1 MTFLDILGWVGIA
14 FYLLGHAYISIVKD
28 WKKVFY
34 YGGNL
39 IAAVSLVI
47 TSAALESWQAVVINV
62 FWAIVSILLLLRYD
76 LSKVPF
82 SMVAF
87 KIILVGIWIVL
98 IVMSII
104 KQSIQL
110 DILGWSSAFVFC
122 AGYLLFSANKMSI
135 NMYFICTAYAASS
148 LMPQLWLD
156 QNWPVFTLEVCW
168 TVISIYGLISKYNE
182 PRLID

>member
-1 MTFLDILGWVGIA
+1 MTFLDILGWIGIA
-14 FYLLGHAYISIVKD
+14 FYLLGHAYISIVKN
-28 WKKVFY
+28 WKKVIY
-34 YGGNL
+34 YSGNL

-47 TSAALESWQAVVINV
+47 TSTALESWQAVVINV
-62 FWAIVSILLLLRYD
+62 FWAVVSILLLMRYD

-82 SMVAF
+82 SMLAF
-87 KIILVGIWIVL
+87 KIIFAVIWLVL
-98 IVMSII
+98 IVVSVI
-104 KQSIQL
+104 KQSFQF

-122 AGYLLFSANKMSI
+122 AGYLLFSANKMSL

-148 LMPQLWLD
+148 LMPQLWFD

-168 TVISIYGLISKYNE
+168 TVISIYGLISKYKE

>member
-1 MTFLDILGWVGIA
+1 MIFLDFLGWLGIT

-28 WKKVFY
+28 WKKVIY
-34 YGGNL
+34 YSGNL

-47 TSAALESWQAVVINV
+47 SSTAIESWQAVVINV
-62 FWAIVSILLLLRYD
+62 FWAIISILQLLRYD
-76 LSKVPF
+76 LSKVLF
-82 SMVAF
+82 SMLAF
-87 KIILVGIWIVL
+87 KIILAGVWLAL
-98 IVMSII
+98 IIMSVV
-104 KQSIQL
+104 KQSVQL

-122 AGYLLFSANKMSI
+122 AGYLLFTANKMSL
-135 NMYFICTAYAASS
+135 NLYFICTAYAASS

-168 TVISIYGLISKYNE
+168 IIISVYGLISKYNE